1 MEDEAERNGTLHPDL
16 VKERKILRAAIAKS
30 CGEKLDDTM
39 DDTMNDADEFDESA
53 SARINS
59 RHQQNTSARI
69 NSRHQQNTSARIN
82 CETDASSP
90 ASS

>member
-69 NSRHQQNTSARIN
+69 N